1 MFMADLIGL
10 LIAAGG
16 PSRLPLRASWT
27 LHRAV
32 GELGERARQLD
43 GYGCLPEIHVA
54 SDSQVGTAVT
64 GIAVGLHELM
74 ARGEM
79 RVAGE
84 GWECTVELSSTAHR
98 YYRKALMG
106 LEPRLA
112 ELIYDAGSNWAA
124 LALTAE
130 KNWKTALASLGRRRR
145 SETPKRLQLALSVVR

>member
-10 LIAAGG
+10 LVAAGG

-64 GIAVGLHELM
+64 GIAVGREVIK
-74 ARGEM
+74 G
-79 RVAGE
+79 V
-84 GWECTVELSSTAHR
+84 HR
-98 YYRKALMG
+98 LYFATRDAM
-106 LEPRLA
+106 
-112 ELIYDAGSNWAA
+112 LITGFRPQD
-124 LALTAE
+124 
-130 KNWKTALASLGRRRR
+130 
-145 SETPKRLQLALSVVR
+145 